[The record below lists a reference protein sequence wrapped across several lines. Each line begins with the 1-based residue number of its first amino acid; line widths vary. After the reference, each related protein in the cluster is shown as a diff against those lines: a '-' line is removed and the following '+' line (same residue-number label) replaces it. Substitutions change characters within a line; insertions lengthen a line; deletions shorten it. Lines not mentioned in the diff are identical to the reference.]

1 MNESSSPAPVPVS
14 PLWTRDFTII
24 TLGSVISMLGNS
36 MSGFA
41 LSLLVLDY
49 TGSNLLYAI
58 YIATFTL
65 PQIVMPI
72 FSGAILD
79 RFSRKKTIYTL
90 DFLSSGVYLVAA
102 LILSRGWFSFP
113 MLAFFCFI
121 IGSINSIYFV
131 AYDSFYPL
139 LISEG
144 NYSKAYSI
152 ASVLETLSAL
162 IIPIATYFYN
172 LFGIAPL
179 LGINALCFFIAATA
193 ETQIRA
199 EEHYIEKQRAALAL
213 EEQHSSARQLLREAE
228 RQGQKEKLLR
238 AVRFSNRL
246 QSVFPRLGARLARR
260 VLFRRVREQALGTEP
275 MFCISGGGF
284 LQPQAAELMNGLGYG
299 MHNGYGMTETGILS
313 VELSRR
319 AKWRL
324 SGGVGEPLQAL
335 SGGWRIADDGV
346 LELRSPLLYTAML
359 ENGVRVPRDPE
370 AWFRTRDV
378 FRAEGGRWYMEA
390 RQGDLI
396 IGANGENLSPDLIE
410 QRLALQAGTASCV
423 LGMELEGDE
432 RPVLIVQT
440 AADDYARARA
450 SAAAY
455 EAVARLPLTMRP
467 ARIFL
472 TEQELPIS
480 FGKPRRAELREK
492 LADGSIVLTPAHRP
506 EPEELTRLEDE
517 SSRAL
522 VQELCEL
529 LGSVTGQTVGPDTQ
543 LLQELGVDSL
553 TYYNIFS
560 AVSERYGISLTM
572 DAAHPLFTARDF
584 AAAVQ
589 AEREAVE

>member
-113 MLAFFCFI
+113 MLAVFCFI
-121 IGSINSIYFV
+121 IGSINSIYYV

-213 EEQHSSARQLLREAE
+213 EEQHSSGRQLLRDI
-228 RQGQKEKLLR
+228 KEGFRYLMSENGLLSLLP
-238 AVRFSNRL
+238 AAGDDGL
-246 QSVFPRLGARLARR
+246 
-260 VLFRRVREQALGTEP
+260 VLF
-275 MFCISGGGF
+275 
-284 LQPQAAELMNGLGYG
+284 
-299 MHNGYGMTETGILS
+299 NGY
-313 VELSRR
+313 
-319 AKWRL
+319 
-324 SGGVGEPLQAL
+324 
-335 SGGWRIADDGV
+335 
-346 LELRSPLLYTAML
+346 
-359 ENGVRVPRDPE
+359 
-370 AWFRTRDV
+370 
-378 FRAEGGRWYMEA
+378 
-390 RQGDLI
+390 
-396 IGANGENLSPDLIE
+396 
-410 QRLALQAGTASCV
+410 
-423 LGMELEGDE
+423 
-432 RPVLIVQT
+432 
-440 AADDYARARA
+440 
-450 SAAAY
+450 
-455 EAVARLPLTMRP
+455 
-467 ARIFL
+467 
-472 TEQELPIS
+472 
-480 FGKPRRAELREK
+480 PRRDELHHPHLRHAELRARREK
-492 LADGSIVLTPAHRP
+492 GPLQRRVQHAQHRRQLHGQSARGRAGGVSPRARRADGLHARHGGRGG
-506 EPEELTRLEDE
+506 R
-517 SSRAL
+517 RHWRR
-522 VQELCEL
+522 
-529 LGSVTGQTVGPDTQ
+529 TQ
-543 LLQELGVDSL
+543 GRV
-553 TYYNIFS
+553 
-560 AVSERYGISLTM
+560 
-572 DAAHPLFTARDF
+572 RDL
-584 AAAVQ
+584 
-589 AEREAVE
+589 

>member
-1 MNESSSPAPVPVS
+1 MNESSSPAPAPVS

-113 MLAFFCFI
+113 MLAVFCFI
-121 IGSINSIYFV
+121 IGSINSIYYV

-199 EEHYIEKQRAALAL
+199 EEHYIAKQRDALAL
-213 EEQHSSARQLLREAE
+213 EEQRSSGRQLLRDI
-228 RQGQKEKLLR
+228 KEGFQYLMGEKGLLR
-238 AVRFSNRL
+238 VVIYFTFSMLASGASQVITLPYFKSTFSNGEYIYMLVWGMAIFGRAIGGGIHYRVKLPVQHKYLIALPTL
-246 QSVFPRLGARLARR
+246 QTLEQTYHAASIDMMQTYLTRANPSIV
-260 VLFRRVREQALGTEP
+260 RRVRQQKNGGDYLYFYTEKRTTGSGQWETEKPISEKEYIRYLMEGDTSLHTVHKTKYRFVYNGCRFEIDVYPFSQDRAIMRAALPENAPVLTAPPE
-275 MFCISGGGF
+275 ITV
-284 LQPQAAELMNGLGYG
+284 LREV
-299 MHNGYGMTETGILS
+299 TGDPAYKNRQL
-313 VELSRR
+313 
-319 AKWRL
+319 AK
-324 SGGVGEPLQAL
+324 
-335 SGGWRIADDGV
+335 
-346 LELRSPLLYTAML
+346 
-359 ENGVRVPRDPE
+359 N
-370 AWFRTRDV
+370 
-378 FRAEGGRWYMEA
+378 
-390 RQGDLI
+390 
-396 IGANGENLSPDLIE
+396 
-410 QRLALQAGTASCV
+410 QRL
-423 LGMELEGDE
+423 
-432 RPVLIVQT
+432 
-440 AADDYARARA
+440 
-450 SAAAY
+450 
-455 EAVARLPLTMRP
+455 
-467 ARIFL
+467 
-472 TEQELPIS
+472 
-480 FGKPRRAELREK
+480 
-492 LADGSIVLTPAHRP
+492 
-506 EPEELTRLEDE
+506 
-517 SSRAL
+517 
-522 VQELCEL
+522 
-529 LGSVTGQTVGPDTQ
+529 
-543 LLQELGVDSL
+543 
-553 TYYNIFS
+553 
-560 AVSERYGISLTM
+560 
-572 DAAHPLFTARDF
+572 
-584 AAAVQ
+584 
-589 AEREAVE
+589 

>member
-113 MLAFFCFI
+113 MLAVFCFI
-121 IGSINSIYFV
+121 IGSINSIYYV

-199 EEHYIEKQRAALAL
+199 EEHYIAKQRDALAL
-213 EEQHSSARQLLREAE
+213 EEQRSSGRQLLRDI
-228 RQGQKEKLLR
+228 KEGFQYLMGEKGLLR
-238 AVRFSNRL
+238 VVIYFTFLSLIHILRC
-246 QSVFPRLGARLARR
+246 RR
-260 VLFRRVREQALGTEP
+260 
-275 MFCISGGGF
+275 S
-284 LQPQAAELMNGLGYG
+284 
-299 MHNGYGMTETGILS
+299 
-313 VELSRR
+313 
-319 AKWRL
+319 
-324 SGGVGEPLQAL
+324 
-335 SGGWRIADDGV
+335 
-346 LELRSPLLYTAML
+346 
-359 ENGVRVPRDPE
+359 
-370 AWFRTRDV
+370 
-378 FRAEGGRWYMEA
+378 
-390 RQGDLI
+390 
-396 IGANGENLSPDLIE
+396 
-410 QRLALQAGTASCV
+410 
-423 LGMELEGDE
+423 
-432 RPVLIVQT
+432 
-440 AADDYARARA
+440 
-450 SAAAY
+450 
-455 EAVARLPLTMRP
+455 
-467 ARIFL
+467 
-472 TEQELPIS
+472 
-480 FGKPRRAELREK
+480 
-492 LADGSIVLTPAHRP
+492 
-506 EPEELTRLEDE
+506 
-517 SSRAL
+517 
-522 VQELCEL
+522 
-529 LGSVTGQTVGPDTQ
+529 
-543 LLQELGVDSL
+543 
-553 TYYNIFS
+553 
-560 AVSERYGISLTM
+560 
-572 DAAHPLFTARDF
+572 
-584 AAAVQ
+584 
-589 AEREAVE
+589 